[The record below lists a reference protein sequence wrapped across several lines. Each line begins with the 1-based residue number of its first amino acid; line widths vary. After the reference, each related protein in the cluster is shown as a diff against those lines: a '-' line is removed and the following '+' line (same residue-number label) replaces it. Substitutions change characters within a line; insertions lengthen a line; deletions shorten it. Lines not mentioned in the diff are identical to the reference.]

1 MCAVKAFPGP
11 HDYQLGTVELLGRGG
26 VGGRGQRMGAG
37 KGQRDGG
44 QGGEQGAGQCIA
56 NPPSPS
62 CLVGDG
68 EQDTHTSNQV
78 TVSGTCPLASS
89 PVSLYLSFSVR

>member
-11 HDYQLGTVELLGRGG
+11 HDYQLGTVELLGEEDRGWER
-26 VGGRGQRMGAG
+26 GRDRG
-37 KGQRDGG
+37 KEDKEGSRGRDSVFT
-44 QGGEQGAGQCIA
+44 

-68 EQDTHTSNQV
+68 EQATHTSNQV
-78 TVSGTCPLASS
+78 TVSGTCPLASL
-89 PVSLYLSFSVR
+89 PVSLCLSFSVR